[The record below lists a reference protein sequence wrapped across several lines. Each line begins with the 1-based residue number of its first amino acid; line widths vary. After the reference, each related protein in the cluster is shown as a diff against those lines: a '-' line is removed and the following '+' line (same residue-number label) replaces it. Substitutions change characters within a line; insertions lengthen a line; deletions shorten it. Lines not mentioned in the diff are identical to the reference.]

1 MLILHV
7 ALLFVVSCISV
18 SRITMFDVHGEFIGN
33 AAMTHTH
40 GGLCIHTYIYN
51 YAYIYIYIYIDMY
64 IH

>member
-40 GGLCIHTYIYN
+40 GGLCIHTYIY
-51 YAYIYIYIYIDMY
+51 ITMHIYIDMY